1 MVTKRPRRGRKK
13 TRRNSK
19 MRENMRNAILFTLA
33 LCICGCGESTESKR
47 NRATSQVNV
56 AADKLSE
63 QVGEDGW
70 FIRVKELDEVDPWNN
85 KLTVKYER
93 HGARETLTVRSNGPD
108 GLPLT
113 SDDIAAR
120 LHLDSEKVLAAQSKL
135 LQKTVEGY
143 SKAISSGLTRGV
155 VDVVKESVTK

>member
-1 MVTKRPRRGRKK
+1 MRR
-13 TRRNSK
+13 
-19 MRENMRNAILFTLA
+19 ALLLAFTLC
-33 LCICGCGESTESKR
+33 LCGCGESTESKR

-70 FIRVKELDEVDPWNN
+70 FIRVKELDEVDPWDN

-113 SDDIAAR
+113 ADDIAAR
-120 LHLDSEKVLAAQSKL
+120 FHLDSEKVLAARSQQ

-143 SKAISSGLTRGV
+143 SKAISGGLTRGV
-155 VDVVKESVTK
+155 VDVVKESMKK